1 MTTIE
6 KVKSSSV
13 QIHPLVKNAL
23 TRMVGDMSSMA
34 YVELIQHFQDG
45 FVLYFFVES

>member
-1 MTTIE
+1 MID

-23 TRMVGDMSSMA
+23 TRMVGDMSSMT
-34 YVELIQHFQDG
+34 YVELVQHWPAPQKLYQ
-45 FVLYFFVES
+45 VLS